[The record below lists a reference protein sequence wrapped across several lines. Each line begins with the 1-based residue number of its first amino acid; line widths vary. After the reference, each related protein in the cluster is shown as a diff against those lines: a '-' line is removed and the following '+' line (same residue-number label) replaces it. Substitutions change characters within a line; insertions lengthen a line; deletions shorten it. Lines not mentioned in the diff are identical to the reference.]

1 MILHPELLLSLDAGF
16 ITHTLTHKIFMIIKV
31 QRSKEEMKLTI
42 AKKCCQTITKIYRK
56 KFLKV
61 NGKYTV

>member
-1 MILHPELLLSLDAGF
+1 
-16 ITHTLTHKIFMIIKV
+16 MIIKV